1 MRTVKA
7 LGIGILVWIFG
18 VSAFSALYMLPIS
31 EDRYLQANIGLA
43 LVVPFLV
50 WLGAWLYYKKVKSAH
65 HGLTLGLLM
74 LLASATLDALI
85 TVPLLIIPYG
95 GSYTSF
101 FGSTDFWLI
110 ALEFVA
116 VATLYWYAKVRRGQ
130 INSLNQL

>member
-1 MRTVKA
+1 
-7 LGIGILVWIFG
+7 
-18 VSAFSALYMLPIS
+18 
-31 EDRYLQANIGLA
+31 
-43 LVVPFLV
+43 
-50 WLGAWLYYKKVKSAH
+50 
-65 HGLTLGLLM
+65 M

-116 VATLYWYAKVRRGQ
+116 VATIYWYAKARPKQ